1 MRRRQSYRFYLIT
14 VIIFLTLLTYG
25 RAATA
30 WGHYQTPAHSYPVA
44 YAPGPIQAVNH
55 GYGTSRWTPYPL
67 RPSQGSPASRS
78 MPRQAPQT
86 TALSTPVKAG
96 QQAVPVSTSTRSNTA
111 TDLPATLTDPA
122 VSTTEKKQLFIEKLL
137 PLVRAENE
145 RLENTRRRVLSL
157 LAMNA
162 EPGRQL
168 SEADADWLRQLAD
181 SYRIDD
187 DPLDNETAAAALKN
201 KVDTI
206 PAGLAIAQAANES
219 AWGDSRFAREGNN
232 LFGIWTYDPAKGLKP
247 KNRAAGKTHLVR
259 VYDDIGESVR
269 SYMHNLNSHPAYQA
283 LRAERA
289 RLRAAGKPLDAIV
302 LAGGLSKYSELG
314 EEYVKRIRA
323 MIRDNQLELERLDH
337 ARLAAA

>member
-14 VIIFLTLLTYG
+14 IIIFVTLLAYG

-30 WGHYQTPAHSYPVA
+30 WVRYQTPPQGYPVT
-44 YAPGPIQAVNH
+44 YTPGPIQAVNH
-55 GYGTSRWTPYPL
+55 GYGTPRWTPYPL
-67 RPSQGSPASRS
+67 RPSQGGPASRS
-78 MPRQAPQT
+78 VPRQALQT
-86 TALSTPVKAG
+86 PTLMAPAKTGQLAAPVPTSTP
-96 QQAVPVSTSTRSNTA
+96 SNA
-111 TDLPATLTDPA
+111 TTGLPTTPADPEL
-122 VSTTEKKQLFIEKLL
+122 SNTEKKQLFIEKLL

-145 RLENTRRRVLSL
+145 RLEKTRRRVLRL

-162 EPGRQL
+162 EPGGQL
-168 SEADADWLRQLAD
+168 SETDADWLRQLAR

-187 DPLDNETAAAALKN
+187 DPLGDATAAAALKH
-201 KVDTI
+201 KVDII

-219 AWGDSRFAREGNN
+219 AWGNSRFAREGNN
-232 LFGIWTYDPAKGLKP
+232 LFGIWTYDPAKGIKP
-247 KNRAAGKTHLVR
+247 RNRAAGKTHLVR

-283 LRAERA
+283 LRTERA

-314 EEYVKRIRA
+314 EEYVKRIRT
-323 MIRDNQLELERLDH
+323 MIRDNQLERLDH